1 MKRLKGKVIEVF
13 IPEEYINGELVDIM
27 YRTQIGFKVQT
38 EEGIKEIIETQN
50 EFNAEI
56 MKEDSVIITE
66 QTIDGIYFIDIELD
80 DEAHYE

>member
-13 IPEEYINGELVDIM
+13 IPEEYINGELIDIM

-38 EEGIKEIIETQN
+38 VEGIKEIIETQN

-80 DEAHYE
+80 VEAYYE